1 MSKTGGFLV
10 SLEKN
15 DLLIL
20 LFLLPSQF
28 GYHLW
33 PGFAHIFGIRVDYL
47 SPTIYVTDLLLLSLF
62 FLWAAKGPK
71 IPKSLLLGLVA
82 TTVFAVINISLAVKI
97 DPAMVKWLKI
107 LELSFFS
114 YYIYSLSSLDLKK
127 QVIRPL
133 SLSIIFFSLLAIAQF
148 FLQRTVG
155 GPLYFLGERSFSAS
169 TPGIAL
175 VNFFGKEYLRAY
187 STFSHPNS
195 LAGFLGA
202 SMFILFAQRAGKN
215 ARLKTFS
222 LILGLFTFFLT
233 FSLGAYLGLLSAG
246 IFYLIIRN
254 FEGYS
259 KRLTNFVFLGLML
272 LSVIMPVLAGQLVYK
287 GISFR
292 EDVYDRVVLSE
303 AAGRIFSSSP
313 LWGIGLNNFIIKL
326 PEVVGS
332 PHLSWWLQPVHN
344 IFLLILS
351 ESGIVGLIFFSYL
364 ILRALKKALELK
376 RLALFLSLIFIVV
389 TGSIDHYW
397 LTLQQNQ
404 LLFSL
409 VLGLSLRNTN

>member
-1 MSKTGGFLV
+1 MSKTGGFLG

-15 DLLIL
+15 VFLIL

-33 PGFAHIFGIRVDYL
+33 PDFAYIFGIRVDYL
-47 SPTIYVTDLLLLSLF
+47 SPTIYVTDLLVLLLF

-97 DPAMVKWLKI
+97 GPAMVKWLKI

-114 YYIYSLSSLDLKK
+114 YYIYSIKSLDLKK
-127 QVIRPL
+127 QVLRPL
-133 SLSIIFFSLLAIAQF
+133 SLTIIFFSLLAIAQF

-169 TPGIAL
+169 TPGITL

-187 STFSHPNS
+187 STFSHSNS

-222 LILGLFTFFLT
+222 LIFGLFAFFLT

-259 KRLTNFVFLGLML
+259 KRLTNFVFLEL
-272 LSVIMPVLAGQLVYK
+272 LVLTVIMPVLAGQLVYK
-287 GISFR
+287 GISFP
-292 EDVYDRVVLSE
+292 EDVYDRVVLSK
-303 AAGRIFSSSP
+303 AAGHIFSSSP
-313 LWGIGLNNFIIKL
+313 LWGVGLNNFIIKL

-364 ILRALKKALELK
+364 ILAALKKALEL
-376 RLALFLSLIFIVV
+376 RHLALFLSLIFIVV

-409 VLGLSLRNTN
+409 VLGLSLRNNN